1 MQLDQSAE
9 FYARLL
15 VHADYLMIEKLI
27 EECQVKLKEKLT
39 DFNSL
44 DIMHLAEQY
53 NFPFLR

>member
-1 MQLDQSAE
+1 LDQSAE